1 MLYSSVLERRE
12 DYATLK
18 ALGASQ
24 RYLLRLIVLQAMAGS
39 LGGFA
44 AGVLLTAVATPLLL
58 YFVPALTV
66 RYTLPAAVAALAG
79 TIVIGICGAIVPIHL
94 LLPGMSAVVAVALS
108 KAYPG
113 PSPVPAV
120 TDVSL
125 TVEPGEVV
133 LISGPNGSGKTT
145 LLAML
150 GGLLPPTSGTI
161 EVAGERLGSLDP
173 ARLAAFRL
181 RTIGFVFQSFRLL
194 EELTAAENVRL
205 VLELAGTSDAGAR
218 AQSLLSEMGMAER
231 ADRLTRHLSGGEK
244 QRVAIARA
252 LACDPAVLLADEPT
266 GNLDSR
272 AGEQAVQLLGQAAR
286 SRGKAAI
293 IVSHDPRI
301 EKHADRVLRMTDGRL
316 T

>member
-1 MLYSSVLERRE
+1 
-12 DYATLK
+12 
-18 ALGASQ
+18 
-24 RYLLRLIVLQAMAGS
+24 
-39 LGGFA
+39 
-44 AGVLLTAVATPLLL
+44 
-58 YFVPALTV
+58 
-66 RYTLPAAVAALAG
+66 
-79 TIVIGICGAIVPIHL
+79 
-94 LLPGMSAVVAVALS
+94 MSAVAAVALS
-108 KAYPG
+108 KSYPG
-113 PSPVPAV
+113 PAPVPAV

-125 TVEPGEVV
+125 AVEAGEVV

-150 GGLLPPTSGTI
+150 GGLLPPTGGTI
-161 EVAGERLGSLDP
+161 EVAGERLDSLTP

-181 RTIGFVFQSFRLL
+181 RTIGFIFQSFRLL

-205 VLELAGTSDAGAR
+205 VLELAGAADAGAR
-218 AQSLLSEMGMAER
+218 TETLLAEMGMADR
-231 ADRLTRHLSGGEK
+231 AGRLARHLSGGEK

-272 AGEQAVQLLGQAAR
+272 AGEQAVQLLAQAAR

-301 EKHADRVLRMTDGRL
+301 EKHADRVLRMADGRL
-316 T
+316 Q